1 MLDTTLADQPSKNAN
16 HPKKGSSIKVEPI
29 RDPKAIKRV
38 RKLLADAPRN
48 LCLFDMGV
56 NTAFRAN
63 ELLSITVGQVDHL
76 NPGDQLELKQSKN
89 RKYRPVKVNRLVVAS
104 IDIWLKQHPWPQA
117 DAPLFLSR
125 KAEAGEALRV
135 PSLTNMVK
143 EWCEHVGLRGNF
155 GSHTLRKTWGYHQ
168 RVYNGV
174 DIALLMAAYGHSS
187 EKETMLYLGI
197 EDHEVSDLYDFE
209 I

>member
-1 MLDTTLADQPSKNAN
+1 MTAQIMPTSERSENAN

-29 RDPKAIKRV
+29 RDKKAIKRI

-48 LCLFDMGV
+48 LCLFDLGV

-63 ELLSITVGQVDHL
+63 ELLSLTVGQVDYL
-76 NPGDQLELKQSKN
+76 NAGDVLELKQSKT
-89 RKYRPVKVNRLVVAS
+89 RKYRPVKVNRSVVAAL
-104 IDIWLKQHPWPQA
+104 DYWLKHHPDTRR

-125 KAEAGEALRV
+125 KSNAALRV
-135 PSLTNMVK
+135 PVLTNMIK
-143 EWCEHVGLRGNF
+143 DWCRNVGLRENY

-168 RVYNGV
+168 RVYNGTP
-174 DIALLMAAYGHSS
+174 IELIMAALGHESA
-187 EKETMLYLGI
+187 KETMLYLGI